1 MDGLSTM
8 VEAQMFGPPFSGKK
22 RSAEY
27 IDKPEA
33 GNAAGEII
41 ANPKMPQETF
51 FEIFWKEKEE
61 QRERREKTE
70 RNHGMEIKC
79 TPEKKEGQKKKKP
92 FSEEFKKKVQA
103 AYNQLYEDRK
113 HLLYDDSDEETCFAM
128 DWYYEMKKFDEE
140 YFGAQNPQIQ
150 RKECEGSASA
160 SSDIK
165 RIKKLAEEYATVS
178 SEERA
183 LDEENMKEIKERL
196 DVVRK
201 DIAELAKGP
210 LSAMPPK

>member
-1 MDGLSTM
+1 
-8 VEAQMFGPPFSGKK
+8 MFGPPFNGKK
-22 RSAEY
+22 RSVEY

-33 GNAAGEII
+33 GSAAGEII

-70 RNHGMEIKC
+70 RMHGMEMKC
-79 TPEKKEGQKKKKP
+79 TPEKKEVQKKKP
-92 FSEEFKKKVQA
+92 FSDEFKKKVQA

-140 YFGAQNPQIQ
+140 YFGAQKSWIQ
-150 RKECEGSASA
+150 KEVCESSGSA

-165 RIKKLAEEYATVS
+165 RIRKLAEEYAAVG
-178 SEERA
+178 SEERM
-183 LDEENMKEIKERL
+183 LDEENIKVLKEQLKE
-196 DVVRK
+196 VQK
-201 DIAELAKGP
+201 DITELSKGL
-210 LSAMPPK
+210 LSNLPPK

>member
-1 MDGLSTM
+1 MDGLS
-8 VEAQMFGPPFSGKK
+8 MFGPPFNGKK
-22 RSAEY
+22 RSVEY

-61 QRERREKTE
+61 QRERRGKTE
-70 RNHGMEIKC
+70 RMHGMEIKC
-79 TPEKKEGQKKKKP
+79 TPEKKEEQKKKP
-92 FSEEFKKKVQA
+92 FSDEFKKKVQA

-128 DWYYEMKKFDEE
+128 DWYYQMKKFDEE
-140 YFGAQNPQIQ
+140 YFGAQKPHKGQTQWIQ
-150 RKECEGSASA
+150 EEVCESSVSA

-165 RIKKLAEEYATVS
+165 RIRKLAEEYAAVG
-178 SEERA
+178 SEERM
-183 LDEENMKEIKERL
+183 LDEENIKGIKEQL
-196 DVVRK
+196 KEVQK
-201 DIAELAKGP
+201 DITELSKGL
-210 LSAMPPK
+210 LSALPPK

>member
-1 MDGLSTM
+1 MDGLS
-8 VEAQMFGPPFSGKK
+8 MFGPPFSGKK

-33 GNAAGEII
+33 GSAAGEIV

-61 QRERREKTE
+61 QRERRGKTE
-70 RNHGMEIKC
+70 RMHGMEIKC
-79 TPEKKEGQKKKKP
+79 TPEKKEGQKKKP
-92 FSEEFKKKVQA
+92 FSEDFKKKVQA

-140 YFGAQNPQIQ
+140 YFGAQNPWIQ
-150 RKECEGSASA
+150 SEVCESSGSA

-165 RIKKLAEEYATVS
+165 RIRKLAEEYAAVS
-178 SEERA
+178 GEERA
-183 LDEENMKEIKERL
+183 LDEENIKEIKEQL
-196 DVVRK
+196 KEVRE
-201 DIAELAKGP
+201 DITELAKGL
-210 LSAMPPK
+210 LSALPPK